1 MISVVLP
8 CYRES
13 IDLLE
18 QSIDSILNQSYKDFE
33 LIVILDDPKNSQ
45 IVNFMDKKK
54 LMDSRI
60 RFFQNEVNLG
70 VNSTLRKGFSNAKGE
85 IFARMDADDIS
96 LRDRFKKQL
105 SWMKD
110 HELDLCGT
118 QTEVIDDNGK
128 IMYSAA
134 MIPTKSQ
141 KVKKALRYGQVLAH
155 PSWMMKRELYEKL
168 NGYRDIPTAEDYDFT
183 LRAVLSGAKAGN
195 VPEVLFQYRMSTGSV
210 SRSSLYDQYL
220 TMKILSDSYRNNK
233 VVDPDKIK
241 KQVLADTNIE
251 ESEKYTI
258 ANRKFNNGLTLLKN
272 RNLIKAFSSL
282 VQVPF
287 ISMAYMD
294 KVYRLIRISMLKN

>member
-1 MISVVLP
+1 
-8 CYRES
+8 
-13 IDLLE
+13 
-18 QSIDSILNQSYKDFE
+18 
-33 LIVILDDPKNSQ
+33 
-45 IVNFMDKKK
+45 
-54 LMDSRI
+54 
-60 RFFQNEVNLG
+60 
-70 VNSTLRKGFSNAKGE
+70 
-85 IFARMDADDIS
+85 
-96 LRDRFKKQL
+96 
-105 SWMKD
+105 
-110 HELDLCGT
+110 
-118 QTEVIDDNGK
+118 
-128 IMYSAA
+128 

-258 ANRKFNNGLTLLKN
+258 ANRKFNNGLTLLK
-272 RNLIKAFSSL
+272 IE
-282 VQVPF
+282 
-287 ISMAYMD
+287 I
-294 KVYRLIRISMLKN
+294 

>member
-1 MISVVLP
+1 
-8 CYRES
+8 
-13 IDLLE
+13 
-18 QSIDSILNQSYKDFE
+18 
-33 LIVILDDPKNSQ
+33 
-45 IVNFMDKKK
+45 
-54 LMDSRI
+54 
-60 RFFQNEVNLG
+60 
-70 VNSTLRKGFSNAKGE
+70 
-85 IFARMDADDIS
+85 
-96 LRDRFKKQL
+96 
-105 SWMKD
+105 
-110 HELDLCGT
+110 
-118 QTEVIDDNGK
+118 
-128 IMYSAA
+128 
-134 MIPTKSQ
+134 
-141 KVKKALRYGQVLAH
+141 
-155 PSWMMKRELYEKL
+155 
-168 NGYRDIPTAEDYDFT
+168 
-183 LRAVLSGAKAGN
+183 
-195 VPEVLFQYRMSTGSV
+195 MSTGSV